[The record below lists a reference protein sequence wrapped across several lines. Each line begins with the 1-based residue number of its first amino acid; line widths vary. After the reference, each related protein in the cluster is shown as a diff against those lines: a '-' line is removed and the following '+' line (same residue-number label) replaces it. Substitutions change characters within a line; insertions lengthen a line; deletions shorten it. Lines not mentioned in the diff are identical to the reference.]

1 MRLYIFFSL
10 LIVIAISA
18 ACSSSEKVNRE
29 DDNTPR
35 EVSSEIPESNIEELQ
50 QKLTRTRSKLSDVY
64 LSQQHDIP
72 EAFLKKD
79 TTSNTVKNPF
89 DGYRIQIHSSRD
101 VDLADSVTTQFRIW
115 ADTTFTDYVPKA
127 YVFFKQPYFKVH
139 VGDFQNR
146 DKANTLSQIIKKQYP
161 DAWVVH
167 DRIDP
172 QSIPGDTTNIE
183 IAKQNSDKENGKEQP
198 Q

>member
-1 MRLYIFFSL
+1 MTHTRLYILSSL
-10 LIVIAISA
+10 LLVMVIAA
-18 ACSSSEKVNRE
+18 ACSTSEKVNQE
-29 DDNTPR
+29 DEVTPR
-35 EVSSEIPESNIEELQ
+35 EIDNELVESNIEELQ

-79 TTSNTVKNPF
+79 TTSNTVTNPF

-115 ADTTFTDYVPKA
+115 ADTTFADYVPKA

-139 VGDFQNR
+139 VGDFQDR
-146 DKANTLSQIIKKQYP
+146 EKANTLSQIIKRNYP

-172 QSIPGDTTNIE
+172 ESVPNDTTTIE
-183 IAKQNSDKENGKEQP
+183 IAKQNKEDK
-198 Q
+198 